1 MSLIADE
8 LDIICLEELINMKN
22 IEIPEYQRPYL
33 WGKESVNILFN
44 DIYNAFKENM
54 KEYRLGSI
62 ILHKKKE
69 ENKYR
74 IVDGQQRLTTNA
86 ILLFCLEEQREEN
99 DKNKLLWNSEYS
111 PLSNKAI
118 LDNYAILQ
126 RRVKDLGYERERYRE
141 YLLSHCSFV
150 KIVTDSQQEAFQ
162 FFDSQNSRGKDLAPH
177 DLLKAYHLREMNDM
191 DSNKKIDIINKWED
205 IKQDEL
211 ESLFST
217 YLYPI
222 TQWYRSRDG
231 LYYSK
236 KDIGQFKGINKKNNS
251 NYAIY
256 HKASNLFLEQFNQSG
271 NNELLNTGELN
282 QFQLT
287 QPIIAGSRFFAYTIH
302 YKKLLDEVKNE
313 LEEYHKNKA
322 EIPDYRAGDRY
333 VKELYECALLFFTDK
348 FGLDSLKDSVFRII
362 YTWCYLLRLQMYS
375 VHRETINKYVRGEHY
390 SNKDC
395 IKLFSYINDS
405 CLDPDDL
412 NTLVIPKQQIDDK
425 IEYNKKKY
433 EAIYDRI
440 YRDNGWEE
448 NGE

>member
-1 MSLIADE
+1 MSLIEDE
-8 LDIICLEELINMKN
+8 LDIICLKELISMKN

-44 DIYNAFKENM
+44 DIYNAFKENLE
-54 KEYRLGSI
+54 EYRLGSV
-62 ILHKKKE
+62 ILHKDGD
-69 ENKYR
+69 KYF
-74 IVDGQQRLTTNA
+74 IVDGQQRLTTIA
-86 ILLFCLEEQREEN
+86 ILLFCLEEQREQN
-99 DKNKLLWNSEYS
+99 DKNKLLWNYEYS

-126 RRVKDLGYERERYRE
+126 RRVKDLGDERERYRE
-141 YLLSHCSFV
+141 YLISHCSFV

-162 FFDSQNSRGKDLAPH
+162 FFDSQNSRGKDLVPH

-191 DSNKKIDIINKWED
+191 DSNEKNNI
-205 IKQDEL
+205 IKQWESINADDL

-217 YLYPI
+217 YLYPV
-222 TQWYRSRDG
+222 TQWYRCRDG
-231 LYYSK
+231 LYYGK
-236 KDIGQFKGINKKNNS
+236 KDIGQFKGINKKSNS

-256 HKASNLFLEQFNQSG
+256 HKASNLFIE
-271 NNELLNTGELN
+271 NNNHNSKLLGIKELN

-287 QPIIAGSRFFAYTIH
+287 QPVIAGSRFFAYTIH
-302 YKKLLDEVKNE
+302 YKKLLEKVKNK
-313 LEEYHKNKA
+313 LEEYHKNKT

-333 VKELYECALLFFTDK
+333 VKELYECALLFFADK

-375 VHRETINKYVRGEHY
+375 VHRETINKYVRGKHY

-405 CLDPDDL
+405 CLDPDEL
-412 NTLVIPKQQIDDK
+412 NALVIPKQQIDDR

-440 YRDNGWEE
+440 YKDNGWEE
-448 NGE
+448 NGK